1 MSGWERKYSELSCK
15 SRHRPGTG
23 RGEGR
28 RTHKSTNQETSKR
41 TNRKRSK
48 GTLQDTHSLQ
58 ELVPPLCKG
67 EGKSRISHEKEGR
80 RGRDS
85 GTSNKF

>member
-15 SRHRPGTG
+15 SGHRPGAG
-23 RGEGR
+23 RSEGR
-28 RTHKSTNQETSKR
+28 RTCKSTNQETSKR
-41 TNRKRSK
+41 TNRKGSK
-48 GTLQDTHSLQ
+48 GTLQDAHSLQ

-67 EGKSRISHEKEGR
+67 EGESRIPYEKEGG